1 MEPAEGI
8 EEKFQQEDINVDK
21 KIGKFVELSVLT

>member
-1 MEPAEGI
+1 MEPAEGL
-8 EEKFQQEDINVDK
+8 EVKYQQEDINVDK